1 MVYVLNYQCALN
13 VWGVGEVMKRCKVHR
28 VDSPNGE
35 IHLVIDEN
43 SVSENSKCSEC
54 FTDVDQ
60 IKKVSK
66 KEASNPLILLREE

>member
-1 MVYVLNYQCALN
+1 
-13 VWGVGEVMKRCKVHR
+13 MKCCKVHR

-54 FTDVDQ
+54 FTDVDE

-66 KEASNPLILLREE
+66 KEASKPLVLLREE

>member
-1 MVYVLNYQCALN
+1 
-13 VWGVGEVMKRCKVHR
+13 MKCCKVYR

-43 SVSENSKCSEC
+43 SVSENSRCSEC
-54 FTDVDQ
+54 FTDVDE

-66 KEASNPLILLREE
+66 KEASKPLVLLREE